1 MLFKYKI
8 LLNNGQYQEGQM
20 DSSSQDSVIAFLQSR
35 GYVVSYVKPAEDS
48 KSLFDIEISIFKKVS
63 AKDVVILSRQ
73 LATLFNAQVSALRI
87 FRIMAEQSENKELG
101 KILFQISDDIQG
113 GSTIAKALSKHPE
126 VFSDFYVNMVLSGE
140 ESGKLNETFDYLAD
154 YLDRTYEVVSK
165 AKNALVYPI
174 FVIVTFIAVMVLMLT
189 VIIPKIALMIKDSG
203 QEVPIYTKAVIFA
216 SDFLRNHI
224 LLLGFIV
231 VGVAVAIFRYIKTAE
246 GARYFDELK
255 LNVPYVGNLYRK
267 LYLSRISDNL
277 NTMILSG
284 IPILRALEITSSVVD
299 NNIYK
304 EVLNTSLK
312 DVKEGVSLSNSFS
325 KSDKYIPGI
334 LVQMV
339 KVGEESGELG
349 SILKTLSKFYQREVV
364 NAVDTLVGLIEPVM
378 IVSLGLGVGLLLA
391 AVLMPIYNIAS
402 TG

>member
-8 LLNNGQYQEGQM
+8 LLTSGQSQEGQI
-20 DSSSQDSVIAFLQSR
+20 DSVSQDAAIAFLQSR
-35 GYVVSYVKPAEDS
+35 GYVVSSVKPLEDK
-48 KSLFDIEISIFKKVS
+48 KSLFDFEISIFNKVS

-73 LATLFNAQVSALRI
+73 LATLFDAQVSALRI
-87 FRIMAEQSENKELG
+87 FRIMAEQAENKTLSE
-101 KILFQISDDIQG
+101 ILFKVADDIQG
-113 GSTIAKALSKHPE
+113 GSTIAKALSKHPD

-165 AKNALVYPI
+165 AKNALVYPL
-174 FVIVTFIAVMVLMLT
+174 FVIVTFIGVMILMLT

-203 QEVPIYTKAVIFA
+203 QEVPIYTKVVMFA
-216 SDFLRNHI
+216 SDFLRENI
-224 LLLGFIV
+224 LIIGFVIAGLIIV
-231 VGVAVAIFRYIKTAE
+231 IVRYIKTEE
-246 GARYFDELK
+246 GARYFDEFK
-255 LNVPYVGNLYRK
+255 LNIPYIGNLYRK

-284 IPILRALEITSSVVD
+284 IPILRAIEITSSVVD
-299 NNIYK
+299 NRIYK
-304 EVLNTSLK
+304 EILSVSLK
-312 DVKEGVSLSNSFS
+312 DVKEGVSLSNSFA
-325 KSDKYIPGI
+325 KNDDYIPGI
-334 LVQMV
+334 LVQMI

-402 TG
+402 AG

>member
-1 MLFKYKI
+1 MLFKYKV
-8 LLNNGQYQEGQM
+8 LLNSGQSQEGEL
-20 DSSSQDSVIAFLQSR
+20 DSVSRDSAIAFLQSR
-35 GYVVSYVKPAEDS
+35 GYIISEIKEKED
-48 KSLFDIEISIFKKVS
+48 KKNILNFEISLFKKVS
-63 AKDVVILSRQ
+63 SKDIVILSRQ
-73 LATLFNAQVSALRI
+73 LATLFDAQVSALRI
-87 FRIMAEQSENKELG
+87 FRIMGEQSENKALAE
-101 KILFQISDDIQG
+101 ILFKVADDIQG
-113 GSTIAKALSKHPE
+113 GSTIANALSKYPD

-174 FVIVTFIAVMVLMLT
+174 FVIVTFIGVMVLMLT

-216 SDFLRNHI
+216 SDFLRNNIIIFGIVLFAVI
-224 LLLGFIV
+224 LLV
-231 VGVAVAIFRYIKTAE
+231 VRYIKTEE
-246 GARYFDELK
+246 GSRYFDELK

-299 NNIYK
+299 NRIYK
-304 EVLNTSLK
+304 TVLVESLR
-312 DVKEGVSLSNSFS
+312 DVKEGVSLSNSFA
-325 KSDKYIPGI
+325 KNGQYIPGI

-349 SILKTLSKFYQREVV
+349 GILKTLSKFYQREVV

-402 TG
+402 VG